1 MNYLYSVLGA
11 FLFFGLICL
20 FAELDNHRE
29 RARKRAEYL
38 KRPSVPSP
46 QRKANCGLIYP
57 PFR

>member
-11 FLFFGLICL
+11 SLFFALFCL
-20 FAELDNHRE
+20 FAELDNRKQ
-29 RARKRAEYL
+29 RARKRAELL

-46 QRKANCGLIYP
+46 QRKTNCGLIYP

>member
-11 FLFFGLICL
+11 FLFFTLICL
-20 FAELDNHRE
+20 LAEYRDHKQ

-38 KRPSVPSP
+38 KRPCVPSP
-46 QRKANCGLIYP
+46 QRSANCGLIYP

>member
-11 FLFFGLICL
+11 FVFFTLICL
-20 FAELDNHRE
+20 IAELDDQRQ

-38 KRPSVPSP
+38 KRPCVPSP
-46 QRKANCGLIYP
+46 QRKGNCGLIYP